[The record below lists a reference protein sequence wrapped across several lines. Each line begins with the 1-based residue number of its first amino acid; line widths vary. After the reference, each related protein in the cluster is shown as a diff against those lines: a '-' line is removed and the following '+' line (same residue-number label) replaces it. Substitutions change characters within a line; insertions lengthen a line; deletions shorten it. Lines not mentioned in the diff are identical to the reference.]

1 MNLMTRVIVGSF
13 LVAGAFS
20 LANDAI
26 ADDFPNKPIRFIA
39 PIPAGGSTEILA
51 RDVAQGLSEK
61 FRQPV
66 VVENRPGGAGSIGS
80 AVVANSPPDG
90 YTILLVNSS
99 HSINPHVY
107 KNLPFDAIKDF
118 SPVSLMTDL
127 PMGLYVHPSVPVR
140 TLAEFIAMV
149 KAKPDAYSFATSGN
163 GSAGHLTGQM
173 FLDQTGLKMVHV
185 PYRGSALAINDVLAG
200 QVPVLVADVPLAE
213 RYVKSGA
220 LRALAVTSS
229 ARVPSMPDTPTFAE
243 SGLKDMTLSIWIGV
257 LAPAGTP
264 KQITNK
270 LSEAIAEILKEPAM
284 VKKVTERGFTIVG
297 STPDQF
303 ATIIKKDYDRFGD
316 VVRKSG
322 LKAE

>member
-1 MNLMTRVIVGSF
+1 MKLIHKVVAGIF
-13 LVAGAFS
+13 LVSGALT
-20 LANDAI
+20 LAHEAH
-26 ADDFPNKPIRFIA
+26 ADDYPNKPIRFIA

-51 RDVAQGLSEK
+51 RDVAQGLSERLK
-61 FRQPV
+61 QPV

-80 AVVANSPPDG
+80 AVVASAPPDG

-107 KNLPFDAIKDF
+107 KNLPFDALRDF

-127 PMGLYVHPSVPVR
+127 PMGLYVHPSVPAKN
-140 TLAEFIAMV
+140 LAEFIAMV
-149 KAKPDAYSFATSGN
+149 KAKPDGFSFATSGN

-213 RYVKSGA
+213 KYVKSGA
-220 LRALAVTSS
+220 LRALAVTSA
-229 ARVPSMPDTPTFAE
+229 ARAKSLPDTPTFAE
-243 SGLKDMTLSIWIGV
+243 LGLKDMTISIWIGV
-257 LAPAGTP
+257 LASPGTP
-264 KQITNK
+264 KEITKK
-270 LSEAIAEILKEPAM
+270 LSDTIAEILKEPALA
-284 VKKVTERGFTIVG
+284 KKVTDRGFVIIG
-297 STPDQF
+297 STPDEF
-303 ATIIKKDYDRFGD
+303 AAVMKKDYDRFGE

>member
-1 MNLMTRVIVGSF
+1 MKLIQRVVVGLF
-13 LVAGAFS
+13 LVGGA
-20 LANDAI
+20 LTQAHAAN
-26 ADDFPNKPIRFIA
+26 ADDYPNRPIRFIA

-51 RDVAQGLSEK
+51 RDVAQGLTERLK
-61 FRQPV
+61 QPV

-80 AVVANSPPDG
+80 AVVASAPPDG

-107 KNLPFDAIKDF
+107 KNLPFDALRDF

-127 PMGLYVHPSVPVR
+127 PMGLYVHPSVPAKN
-140 TLAEFIAMV
+140 LAEFIAMV
-149 KAKPDAYSFATSGN
+149 KAKPDGFSFATSGN

-213 RYVKSGA
+213 KYVKSGA
-220 LRALAVTSS
+220 LRALAVTSA
-229 ARVPSMPDTPTFAE
+229 ARAKSLPDTPTFAE
-243 SGLKDMTLSIWIGV
+243 LGLKDMTISIWIGV
-257 LAPAGTP
+257 LASPGTP
-264 KQITNK
+264 KEITKK
-270 LSEAIAEILKEPAM
+270 LSETIAEILKEPALA
-284 VKKVTERGFTIVG
+284 KKVTDRGFVIIG
-297 STPDQF
+297 STPEEF
-303 ATIIKKDYDRFGD
+303 AAVMKKDYDRFGE

>member
-1 MNLMTRVIVGSF
+1 MKLVHRIAVG
-13 LVAGAFS
+13 LVLAAGV
-20 LANDAI
+20 LAVPYAAS
-26 ADDFPNKPIRFIA
+26 ADDYPNKPIRFIA

-51 RDVAQGLSEK
+51 RDVAQGLSERLK
-61 FRQPV
+61 QPV

-80 AVVANSPPDG
+80 AVVASAPPDG

-99 HSINPHVY
+99 HAINPHVY
-107 KNLPFDAIKDF
+107 KNLPFDAIRDF

-127 PMGLYVHPSVPVR
+127 PMGLYVHPSVPAKN
-140 TLAEFIAMV
+140 LEEFIAMV
-149 KAKPDAYSFATSGN
+149 KAKPDGFSYATSGN

-200 QVPVLVADVPLAE
+200 QVPVLVGDVPLAE
-213 RYVKSGA
+213 KHVKSGA

-229 ARVPSMPDTPTFAE
+229 ARAKSLPDTPTFAE
-243 SGLKDMTLSIWIGV
+243 LGLKDMTISIWIGV
-257 LAPAGTP
+257 LASRDTP
-264 KQITNK
+264 KEITKK
-270 LSEAIAEILKEPAM
+270 LSQTIAEILKEPALA
-284 VKKVTERGFTIVG
+284 KKVTDRGFVIIG
-297 STPDQF
+297 STPEEF
-303 ATIIKKDYDRFGD
+303 AAVIKKDYDRFGE